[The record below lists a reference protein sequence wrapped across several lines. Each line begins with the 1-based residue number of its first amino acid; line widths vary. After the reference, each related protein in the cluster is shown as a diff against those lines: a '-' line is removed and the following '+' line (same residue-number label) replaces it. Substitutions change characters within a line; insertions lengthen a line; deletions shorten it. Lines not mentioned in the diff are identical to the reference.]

1 LSLFVTD
8 HTAFSAAYPQLPDL
22 TGRRLGW

>member
-8 HTAFSAAYPQLPDL
+8 HTAFSADTLSYL
-22 TGRRLGW
+22 T